1 MVVWLFCSGF
11 NSVMTINDRC
21 MVAGA
26 GEGGGRLYLSLI
38 MARQDKCETLFTD
51 FIMSGQIKSALSH

>member
-26 GEGGGRLYLSLI
+26 GEGGEAIFIIDNGST
-38 MARQDKCETLFTD
+38 RQV
-51 FIMSGQIKSALSH
+51 